1 MVAYEFEYRHRFA
14 IIALVFVFAYA
25 FYDFD
30 HLNIVYAVVP
40 RNSGVLDQDV
50 LARFIYGVAALLA
63 GIGAAILTWA
73 TAYRFPSQKSN
84 QRQAVAL
91 PVGGPYRYVRN
102 PHHIGYFLLLVA
114 LGSFQSRL
122 GFPILI
128 AAETLL
134 FLRLIAREE
143 MQLERQCGERF
154 RQYCKRVPRLLP
166 SMRRQIAA
174 DGELPHWHQAF
185 GEQGFQWG
193 FVATL
198 VAFACTLSDP
208 IGYIFACATL
218 LFLALQKLVRA
229 LLILLRRP

>member
-1 MVAYEFEYRHRFA
+1 MIASEFEYRHRFA

-25 FYDFD
+25 FYNLD
-30 HLNIVYAVVP
+30 HLNIVYAVVQW
-40 RNSGVLDQDV
+40 NSGVLDKDM

-84 QRQAVAL
+84 QPQTVAL
-91 PVGGPYRYVRN
+91 LVGGPYRYVRN
-102 PHHIGYFLLLVA
+102 PHYIGYFLLVVA

-122 GFPILI
+122 GFPTLI

-143 MQLERQCGERF
+143 MRLERQCGELF
-154 RQYCKRVPRLLP
+154 REYCRRVPRLLP
-166 SMRRQIAA
+166 SMRPQIAA
-174 DGELPHWHQAF
+174 DGELPHWRQAF
-185 GEQGFQWG
+185 GNQAFQWG

-208 IGYIFACATL
+208 VGYMFACATL
-218 LFLALQKLVRA
+218 LFLALQKLVRS
-229 LLILLRRP
+229 LLILLRRT